1 MNALNPGGLLLGISI
16 ERITVK
22 RVTILVLL
30 TGVIGCPPIVADQL
44 NLKNGDR
51 LTGEIAKSDS
61 KTLTLKTTYAGE
73 VSVALDSIEQLS
85 SDQPLY
91 LTLSD
96 GQTLV
101 GTVALTTG
109 RFEVTTRETATV
121 KVDRSAVQTIRSK
134 AEHDAYLAE
143 VERYRNPR
151 LIDLWG
157 GSLDLGYSLTTGN
170 SRTNN
175 LAIGANAVRETT
187 RDKISVYLAAIRS
200 KNTPADGESV
210 TTANATRWGGR
221 YELNLTQRLSA
232 FALADFETNEIQLLD
247 FRAVFGGGLGYYVKK
262 TDRAQFQVFGGGA
275 YNRESF
281 STGLD
286 RNSAEALIGEELALK
301 INDRM
306 TLKERAQFFPNLSDT
321 GTYRLTFDAS
331 LVTRINKWFNW
342 QVTLSDRYISNPVAG
357 SKANDILFTTGVSLS
372 FKQ

>member
-1 MNALNPGGLLLGISI
+1 
-16 ERITVK
+16 VK
-22 RVTILVLL
+22 RITILVLL
-30 TGVIGCPPIVADQL
+30 AGVVGCPPILADQL
-44 NLKNGDR
+44 KLKNGDR
-51 LTGEIAKSDS
+51 LTGQIAKSDG
-61 KTLTLKTTYAGE
+61 KTLKLKTAYAGE
-73 VSVALDSIEQLS
+73 VSVALDAIDQLS

-96 GQTLV
+96 GQTVV
-101 GTVALTTG
+101 GTVASNDD
-109 RFEVTTRETATV
+109 RFEVTTKETATV
-121 KVDRSAVQTIRSK
+121 RIDRSVVQTIRSK
-134 AEHDAYLAE
+134 AEQDAYLAE

-151 LIDLWG
+151 LIDLWS

-187 RDKISVYLAAIRS
+187 RDKTSVYLAAIRS
-200 KNTPADGESV
+200 KNKPTDGESV

-221 YELNLTQRLSA
+221 YELNLTKRLSA

-247 FRAVFGGGLGYYVKK
+247 LRAVFGGGLGYYVKK

-275 YNRESF
+275 YNKESF

-286 RNSAEALIGEELALK
+286 RSSAEALIGEDLALK

-306 TLKERAQFFPNLSDT
+306 TVRERSQFFPNLSET
-321 GTYRLTFDAS
+321 GEYRLTFDSS
-331 LVTRINKWFNW
+331 LVAKINKWFNW
-342 QVTLSDRYISNPVAG
+342 QVMLSDRYISNPVPG
-357 SKANDILFTTGVSLS
+357 SKSNDILFTTGVSLS

>member
-1 MNALNPGGLLLGISI
+1 M
-16 ERITVK
+16 K
-22 RVTILVLL
+22 RVTIFVLL
-30 TGVIGCPPIVADQL
+30 TGVIGCPPVVADHL
-44 NLKNGDR
+44 KLKNGDR

-73 VSVALDSIEQLS
+73 VFVALDAIDELS
-85 SDQPLY
+85 SDQQLY

-101 GTVALTTG
+101 GTVASTNG
-109 RFEVTTRETATV
+109 RLEVTSKETATV
-121 KVDRSAVQTIRSK
+121 KVDRIAVKTIRSK
-134 AEHDAYLAE
+134 AEHDAHLAE

-262 TDRAQFQVFGGGA
+262 TDRAQFQLFGGGA

-286 RNSAEALIGEELALK
+286 RNSAEALIGEDLSLK

-306 TLKERAQFFPNLSDT
+306 TLKERVQFFPNLSES

-342 QVTLSDRYISNPVAG
+342 QVTLSDRYISNPVEG